1 MVIGDIQL
9 KTSESIAEEARPHLT
24 PIHHPSPLT
33 LRAT

>member
-9 KTSESIAEEARPHLT
+9 KTSESTAEEARLHLT

>member
-1 MVIGDIQL
+1 MVGGDIQL